1 MSLLVKQDR
10 HDGLWLIGIH
20 TLRCWFAIRREN
32 QIEISCS
39 PFIWLVRSWFV
50 KPVLQMVS
58 GIVVVCNRLQGC
70 HNKEG
75 CRWQDWLAR
84 FGSTSLREWVGR
96 LKVETVNAC
105 NLTQHEADKWE
116 SGVLGHGF
124 GVGGAGGLASK
135 SGVRSKVL
143 AFFWL
148 GVGSARW
155 AFSPPAHLQLMLT
168 VGRTNTFQSLG
179 LREKLNCEFS

>member
-116 SGVLGHGF
+116 SARFRAWVWNSTGERSGKQVWCEEQ
-124 GVGGAGGLASK
+124 GVGIFLA
-135 SGVRSKVL
+135 
-143 AFFWL
+143 

-155 AFSPPAHLQLMLT
+155 AFSSPAHLQLMLT
-168 VGRTNTFQSLG
+168 VSPHTNTDRKKGF
-179 LREKLNCEFS
+179 